1 MNCLVKIL
9 SLVTFA
15 SYVTA
20 HAAPMRSSQLTVAS
34 ESLFAGS
41 YNIAHRTVLTGR
53 EPSRANAVSTQK
65 NKSDIKPEEESNS
78 TLRGEPLRGEKN
90 QKIFHT
96 DQCGGLSRGGFIW
109 FTDKIAFKDWLTPLG
124 AQGEDV
130 LLNIDFK
137 KQGVLLVDFGV
148 AATPGAGTEAV
159 GDRLVLE
166 GDTAFFT
173 VKQQTNQPFGHKP
186 FGNKPLG
193 DKPLGNEPLGKKPL
207 VKKPLVKPGI
217 KRRVQVITHPC
228 TLFSMPRHGY
238 DVLVIQNEW
247 GDQLASIQ
255 NR

>member
-1 MNCLVKIL
+1 M
-9 SLVTFA
+9 
-15 SYVTA
+15 
-20 HAAPMRSSQLTVAS
+20 
-34 ESLFAGS
+34 
-41 YNIAHRTVLTGR
+41 
-53 EPSRANAVSTQK
+53 
-65 NKSDIKPEEESNS
+65 
-78 TLRGEPLRGEKN
+78 
-90 QKIFHT
+90 
-96 DQCGGLSRGGFIW
+96 
-109 FTDKIAFKDWLTPLG
+109 
-124 AQGEDV
+124 
-130 LLNIDFK
+130 
-137 KQGVLLVDFGV
+137 VDFGV

-173 VKQQTNQPFGHKP
+173 VRQQTNQPFGHKP

-193 DKPLGNEPLGKKPL
+193 DKPLGNKPLGKKPL

-228 TLFSMPRHGY
+228 ALFSMPRHGY